1 MKYFK
6 NKTELKILK
15 KIYKDNV
22 ETLNAHMALR
32 KKGLNYIDKIDFPK
46 GENLITKLKKE
57 INSEGYEEFDLVFF
71 KLDSLRSNDIYDEE
85 DLDKYIEQLEKRF
98 RNIQKYH
105 NPFLAEEVK
114 LSKERELNLNTYS
127 LCVSDYELEKLD
139 KLKGMCEN
147 EELPLH
153 SFEKNIM
160 NERII
165 NNDTYG
171 MPLSDSEFDDYKN
184 NQDGDKLPYRLGE
197 ITNNV
202 KEFGFF
208 GDKRQFEETRL
219 RIKNFDE
226 SGIPETIVEKN
237 LRQECARNLE
247 TDGFALDDFTFNYTS
262 ELENNLSDYGL
273 YFDTELINYICKEY

>member
-32 KKGLNYIDKIDFPK
+32 EKGLNYIDKIDFPK

-57 INSEGYEEFDLVFF
+57 INSEGYESFDLVFF
-71 KLDSLRSNDIYDEE
+71 EYNSLRSNDIFDEE

-114 LSKERELNLNTYS
+114 LSKERELNLNSYS
-127 LCVSDYELEKLD
+127 LCVSDYELKKLD
-139 KLKGMCEN
+139 ALKGMCEN

-153 SFEKNIM
+153 SFEKKIM
-160 NERII
+160 NERIK

-184 NQDGDKLPYRLGE
+184 NPDGEKLPYRYGE

-208 GDKRQFEETRL
+208 GDKHQFEVTRL

-226 SGIPETIVEKN
+226 SGIPETVVEKKS
-237 LRQECARNLE
+237 RQECARNLE
-247 TDGFALDDFTFNYTS
+247 TDGFALDDFTFNYTR
-262 ELENNLSDYGL
+262 ELENNLSNYGL

>member
-15 KIYKDNV
+15 KLYKDNV

-32 KKGLNYIDKIDFPK
+32 EKGLNYIDKIDFPK
-46 GENLITKLKKE
+46 GKNLITKLKKE
-57 INSEGYEEFDLVFF
+57 INSEDYETISLVFF
-71 KLDSLRSNDIYDEE
+71 KTDSLSSNYIFDEE

-127 LCVSDYELEKLD
+127 LCVSDY
-139 KLKGMCEN
+139 KLKILDEFTGMCEN
-147 EELPLH
+147 EELPL
-153 SFEKNIM
+153 SSYEKKIM
-160 NERII
+160 NERIK

-184 NQDGDKLPYRLGE
+184 NQDGNKLPYFYGE
-197 ITNNV
+197 IINNV

-208 GDKRQFEETRL
+208 GYNHEFEATRL

-226 SGIPETIVEKN
+226 SGIPETIREKN
-237 LRQECARNLE
+237 SRQECARNLE